1 MLGEIFEAWYYELK
15 ENSFKSLK
23 ISIVDSVG
31 LFGTAMRPS
40 SAGCRL
46 IMVAGTPLLWL
57 VSGQLAA

>member
-1 MLGEIFEAWYYELK
+1 MFEAWDYELK

-31 LFGTAMRPS
+31 LFGPAMRPS

-46 IMVAGTPLLWL
+46 IIIAGTPLLWL
-57 VSGQLAA
+57 VSRQLAA